1 LPHCRHAPTRKPF
14 TTRSQDLI
22 NMEQNVLKQRAA
34 LAALDELVQGSV
46 VGVGSGSTVDL
57 FIDALATQRDRFVG
71 AVSSSRR
78 STERMRTQGIHVMEL
93 SELISSGLPAPV
105 YVDGADEIDP
115 WHQMIKGGG
124 GALTREKIV
133 AAAFER
139 FVCIVDASKVKPV
152 LGAFALPVDVI
163 PMAAPLVARVL
174 ANLGGIPRLR
184 EGFVT
189 DDGNL
194 VLDVG
199 GLQIEPKAARGL
211 EAQIDAIAGVV
222 TCGLFAVRPADVV
235 LVARP
240 EGIERRL
247 IRDSTG

>member
-1 LPHCRHAPTRKPF
+1 
-14 TTRSQDLI
+14 
-22 NMEQNVLKQRAA
+22 MEQNVLKQRAA
-34 LAALDELVQGSV
+34 LAALDELVEGSV

-57 FIDALATQRDRFVG
+57 FIDALATRRDRFVG

-78 STERMRTQGIHVMEL
+78 STERLRAQGIHVMDL
-93 SELISSGLPAPV
+93 SELIASGLPAPV

-115 WHQMIKGGG
+115 WLQMIKGGG

-163 PMAAPLVARVL
+163 PMAARLVARELVS
-174 ANLGGIPRLR
+174 LGGFPKLR
-184 EGFVT
+184 DGFAT

-199 GLQIEPKAARGL
+199 GLQIQPEAARGF

-222 TCGLFAVRPADVV
+222 TCGLFAARPADVV
-235 LVARP
+235 LIARA
-240 EGIERRL
+240 EGIERVMVG
-247 IRDSTG
+247 DSTG

>member
-1 LPHCRHAPTRKPF
+1 
-14 TTRSQDLI
+14 
-22 NMEQNVLKQRAA
+22 MEQNVLKQRAA
-34 LAALDELVQGSV
+34 LAALDELVEGSV

-57 FIDALATQRDRFVG
+57 FIDALATRRDRFVG

-78 STERMRTQGIHVMEL
+78 STERLRAQGIHVMDL
-93 SELISSGLPAPV
+93 SELIASGLPAPV

-115 WHQMIKGGG
+115 WLQMIKGGG

-163 PMAAPLVARVL
+163 PMAAPLVARELVS
-174 ANLGGIPRLR
+174 LGGFPKLR
-184 EGFVT
+184 DGFAT

-199 GLQIEPKAARGL
+199 GLQIQPEAARGL
-211 EAQIDAIAGVV
+211 EAKIDAIAGVV
-222 TCGLFAVRPADVV
+222 TCGLFAARPADVV
-235 LVARP
+235 LIARA
-240 EGIERRL
+240 EGIERVMVG
-247 IRDSTG
+247 DSTG

>member
-1 LPHCRHAPTRKPF
+1 
-14 TTRSQDLI
+14 
-22 NMEQNVLKQRAA
+22 MEQNVLKQRAA
-34 LAALDELVQGSV
+34 LAALDELVEGSV

-57 FIDALATQRDRFVG
+57 FIDALATRRDRFVG

-78 STERMRTQGIHVMEL
+78 STERLRAQGIHVMDL
-93 SELISSGLPAPV
+93 SELIASGLPAPV

-115 WHQMIKGGG
+115 WLQMIKGGG

-163 PMAAPLVARVL
+163 PMAAPLVARELVS
-174 ANLGGIPRLR
+174 LGGFPKLR
-184 EGFVT
+184 DGFAT

-199 GLQIEPKAARGL
+199 GLQIQPEAARGL
-211 EAQIDAIAGVV
+211 EAKIDAIAGVV
-222 TCGLFAVRPADVV
+222 TCGLFAARPADVV
-235 LVARP
+235 LIARA
-240 EGIERRL
+240 EGIERL
-247 IRDSTG
+247 LVGDSTG

>member
-1 LPHCRHAPTRKPF
+1 
-14 TTRSQDLI
+14 
-22 NMEQNVLKQRAA
+22 MEQNVLKQRAA

-78 STERMRTQGIHVMEL
+78 STERMRMQGIQVMEL
-93 SELISSGLPAPV
+93 GELISSGLPAPV

-139 FVCIVDASKVKPV
+139 FVCIVDVSKVKPV

-199 GLQIEPKAARGL
+199 GLQIEPEAARGL

-222 TCGLFAVRPADVV
+222 TCGLFAARPADVV

-240 EGIERRL
+240 EGVERRL
-247 IRDSTG
+247 RG

>member
-1 LPHCRHAPTRKPF
+1 
-14 TTRSQDLI
+14 
-22 NMEQNVLKQRAA
+22 MEQNVLKQRAA
-34 LAALDELVQGSV
+34 LAALDELVEGSV

-57 FIDALATQRDRFVG
+57 FIDALATRRDRVVG

-78 STERMRTQGIHVMEL
+78 STERLRAQGIHVMDL
-93 SELISSGLPAPV
+93 SELIASGLPAPV

-115 WHQMIKGGG
+115 WLQMIKGGG

-163 PMAAPLVARVL
+163 PMAAPLVARELVS
-174 ANLGGIPRLR
+174 LGGFPKLR
-184 EGFVT
+184 DGFAT

-199 GLQIEPKAARGL
+199 GLQIQPEAARGL
-211 EAQIDAIAGVV
+211 EAKIDAIAGVV
-222 TCGLFAVRPADVV
+222 TCGLFAARPADVV
-235 LVARP
+235 LIARP
-240 EGIERRL
+240 EGIERVL
-247 IRDSTG
+247 VGDSTG

>member
-1 LPHCRHAPTRKPF
+1 
-14 TTRSQDLI
+14 
-22 NMEQNVLKQRAA
+22 MRA
-34 LAALDELVQGSV
+34 
-46 VGVGSGSTVDL
+46 
-57 FIDALATQRDRFVG
+57 
-71 AVSSSRR
+71 
-78 STERMRTQGIHVMEL
+78 QGISVMEL
-93 SELISSGLPAPV
+93 SELIASGLPAPV

-115 WHQMIKGGG
+115 WLQMIKGGG

-163 PMAAPLVARVL
+163 PMAAPLVARMLVF
-174 ANLGGIPRLR
+174 LGGIPKLR
-184 EGFVT
+184 EGFAT

-199 GLQIEPKAARGL
+199 GLQIQPEAARGL

-222 TCGLFAVRPADVV
+222 TCGLFAARPADVV

-240 EGIERRL
+240 EGVERRL
-247 IRDSTG
+247 RG

>member
-1 LPHCRHAPTRKPF
+1 
-14 TTRSQDLI
+14 
-22 NMEQNVLKQRAA
+22 MEQNVLKQRAA

-78 STERMRTQGIHVMEL
+78 STERMRKQGIHVMEL
-93 SELISSGLPAPV
+93 GELISSGLPAPV

-222 TCGLFAVRPADVV
+222 TCGLFAARPADVV
-235 LVARP
+235 LIARP

-247 IRDSTG
+247 TRDSTG

>member
-1 LPHCRHAPTRKPF
+1 
-14 TTRSQDLI
+14 
-22 NMEQNVLKQRAA
+22 MEQNVLKQRAA
-34 LAALDELVQGSV
+34 LAALDELVEGSV

-57 FIDALATQRDRFVG
+57 FIDALASQRNRFVG

-78 STERMRTQGIHVMEL
+78 STERMRAHGIHVMEL
-93 SELISSGLPAPV
+93 SELVGSGLPAPV

-139 FVCIVDASKVKPV
+139 FVCIVDASKVKQV

-174 ANLGGIPRLR
+174 ASMGGMPRLR
-184 EGFVT
+184 EGFAT

-199 GLQIEPKAARGL
+199 GLTIEPGVARGL
-211 EAQIDAIAGVV
+211 EAQIDGIAGVV
-222 TCGLFAVRPADVV
+222 TCGLFAARPADVV
-235 LVARP
+235 LIARP
-240 EGIERRL
+240 EGVERRL
-247 IRDSTG
+247 RV

>member
-1 LPHCRHAPTRKPF
+1 
-14 TTRSQDLI
+14 
-22 NMEQNVLKQRAA
+22 MEQNVLKQRAA
-34 LAALDELVQGSV
+34 SAALDELVQGSV

-78 STERMRTQGIHVMEL
+78 STERMRMQGIQVMEL
-93 SELISSGLPAPV
+93 GELISSGLPAPV

-139 FVCIVDASKVKPV
+139 FVCIVDVSKVKPV

-199 GLQIEPKAARGL
+199 GLQIEPEAARGL

-222 TCGLFAVRPADVV
+222 TCGLFAARPADVV

-247 IRDSTG
+247 RG

>member
-1 LPHCRHAPTRKPF
+1 
-14 TTRSQDLI
+14 
-22 NMEQNVLKQRAA
+22 M
-34 LAALDELVQGSV
+34 
-46 VGVGSGSTVDL
+46 
-57 FIDALATQRDRFVG
+57 
-71 AVSSSRR
+71 
-78 STERMRTQGIHVMEL
+78 RMQGIQVMEL
-93 SELISSGLPAPV
+93 GELISSGLPAPV

-139 FVCIVDASKVKPV
+139 FVCIVDVSKVKPV

-199 GLQIEPKAARGL
+199 GLQIEPEAARGL

-222 TCGLFAVRPADVV
+222 TCGLFAARPADVL

-247 IRDSTG
+247 RG

>member
-1 LPHCRHAPTRKPF
+1 
-14 TTRSQDLI
+14 
-22 NMEQNVLKQRAA
+22 MEQNVLKQRAA
-34 LAALDELVQGSV
+34 LAALDELVEGSV

-57 FIDALATQRDRFVG
+57 FIDALATRRDRFVG

-78 STERMRTQGIHVMEL
+78 STERLRGQGIHVMDL
-93 SELISSGLPAPV
+93 SELIASGLPAPV

-115 WHQMIKGGG
+115 WLQMIKGGG

-163 PMAAPLVARVL
+163 PMAAPLVARELVS
-174 ANLGGIPRLR
+174 LGGFPKLR
-184 EGFVT
+184 DGFAT

-199 GLQIEPKAARGL
+199 GLQIQPEAARGL
-211 EAQIDAIAGVV
+211 EAKIDAIAGVV
-222 TCGLFAVRPADVV
+222 TCGLFAARPADVV
-235 LVARP
+235 LIARP
-240 EGIERRL
+240 EGIERVL
-247 IRDSTG
+247 VGDSTG

>member
-1 LPHCRHAPTRKPF
+1 
-14 TTRSQDLI
+14 
-22 NMEQNVLKQRAA
+22 MEQNVLKQRAA

-78 STERMRTQGIHVMEL
+78 STERMRMQGIQVMEL
-93 SELISSGLPAPV
+93 GELISSGLPAPV

-139 FVCIVDASKVKPV
+139 FVCIVDVSKVKPV

-199 GLQIEPKAARGL
+199 GLQIEPEAARGL

-222 TCGLFAVRPADVV
+222 TCGLFAARPADVV

-247 IRDSTG
+247 RG

>member
-1 LPHCRHAPTRKPF
+1 
-14 TTRSQDLI
+14 
-22 NMEQNVLKQRAA
+22 MEQNVLKQRAA
-34 LAALDELVQGSV
+34 LAALDELVEGSV

-93 SELISSGLPAPV
+93 GELISSGLPAPV

-174 ANLGGIPRLR
+174 ANLGGFPRLR

-199 GLQIEPKAARGL
+199 GLQIEPKAARRL

-222 TCGLFAVRPADVV
+222 TCGLFAARPADVV
-235 LVARP
+235 LIARP

>member
-1 LPHCRHAPTRKPF
+1 
-14 TTRSQDLI
+14 
-22 NMEQNVLKQRAA
+22 MEQNVLKQRAA
-34 LAALDELVQGSV
+34 SAALDELVQGSV

-78 STERMRTQGIHVMEL
+78 STERMRMQGIQVMEL
-93 SELISSGLPAPV
+93 GELISSGLPAPV

-139 FVCIVDASKVKPV
+139 FGCIVDVSKVKPV

-199 GLQIEPKAARGL
+199 GLQIEPEAARGL

-222 TCGLFAVRPADVV
+222 TCGLFAARPADVV

-247 IRDSTG
+247 RG

>member
-1 LPHCRHAPTRKPF
+1 
-14 TTRSQDLI
+14 
-22 NMEQNVLKQRAA
+22 MEQNVLKQRAA
-34 LAALDELVQGSV
+34 LAALDELVEGSV

-57 FIDALATQRDRFVG
+57 FIDALATRRDRFVG

-78 STERMRTQGIHVMEL
+78 STERMRVQGIHIIEL

-115 WHQMIKGGG
+115 WLQMIKGGG

-163 PMAAPLVARVL
+163 PMAAPLVARELVS
-174 ANLGGIPRLR
+174 LGGFPKLR
-184 EGFVT
+184 DGFAT

-199 GLQIEPKAARGL
+199 GLQIQPEAARGL
-211 EAQIDAIAGVV
+211 EARIDAIAGVV
-222 TCGLFAVRPADVV
+222 TCGLFAARPADVV
-235 LVARP
+235 LIARP
-240 EGIERRL
+240 EGIERVL
-247 IRDSTG
+247 VGDSTG

>member
-1 LPHCRHAPTRKPF
+1 
-14 TTRSQDLI
+14 
-22 NMEQNVLKQRAA
+22 MEQNVLKQRAA

-78 STERMRTQGIHVMEL
+78 STERMRMQGIHVMEL
-93 SELISSGLPAPV
+93 GELISSGLPAPV

-139 FVCIVDASKVKPV
+139 FVCIVDVSKVKPV

-199 GLQIEPKAARGL
+199 GLQIEPEAARGL

-222 TCGLFAVRPADVV
+222 TCGLFAARPADVV

-240 EGIERRL
+240 EGVERRL
-247 IRDSTG
+247 RG

>member
-1 LPHCRHAPTRKPF
+1 
-14 TTRSQDLI
+14 
-22 NMEQNVLKQRAA
+22 MEQNVLKQRAA

-78 STERMRTQGIHVMEL
+78 STERMRMQGIHVMEL
-93 SELISSGLPAPV
+93 GELISSGLPAPV

-139 FVCIVDASKVKPV
+139 FVCIVDVSKVKPV

-199 GLQIEPKAARGL
+199 GLQIEPEAARGL

-222 TCGLFAVRPADVV
+222 TCGLFAARPANVV

-247 IRDSTG
+247 RG

>member
-1 LPHCRHAPTRKPF
+1 
-14 TTRSQDLI
+14 
-22 NMEQNVLKQRAA
+22 MEQNVLKQRAA

-78 STERMRTQGIHVMEL
+78 STERMRMQGIQVMEL
-93 SELISSGLPAPV
+93 GELISSGLPAPV

-139 FVCIVDASKVKPV
+139 FVCIVDVSKVKPV

-199 GLQIEPKAARGL
+199 DLQIEPEAARGL

-222 TCGLFAVRPADVV
+222 TCGLFAARPADVV

-247 IRDSTG
+247 RG

>member
-1 LPHCRHAPTRKPF
+1 
-14 TTRSQDLI
+14 
-22 NMEQNVLKQRAA
+22 MEQNVLKQRAA
-34 LAALDELVQGSV
+34 LAALDELVEGSV

-57 FIDALATQRDRFVG
+57 FIDALASQRNRFVG

-78 STERMRTQGIHVMEL
+78 STERMRAHGIHVMEL
-93 SELISSGLPAPV
+93 SELVGSGLPAPV

-139 FVCIVDASKVKPV
+139 FVCIVDASKVKQV

-174 ANLGGIPRLR
+174 ASMGGIPRLR
-184 EGFVT
+184 EGFAT

-199 GLQIEPKAARGL
+199 GLTIEPGVARGL
-211 EAQIDAIAGVV
+211 EAQIDGIAGVV
-222 TCGLFAVRPADVV
+222 TCGLFAARPADVV
-235 LVARP
+235 LIARP
-240 EGIERRL
+240 EGVERRL
-247 IRDSTG
+247 QV

>member
-1 LPHCRHAPTRKPF
+1 
-14 TTRSQDLI
+14 
-22 NMEQNVLKQRAA
+22 MEQNVLKQRAA

-78 STERMRTQGIHVMEL
+78 STERMRMQGIHVMEL
-93 SELISSGLPAPV
+93 GELISSGLPAPV

-139 FVCIVDASKVKPV
+139 FVCIVDVSKVKPV

-199 GLQIEPKAARGL
+199 GLQIEPEAARGL

-222 TCGLFAVRPADVV
+222 TCGLFAARPADVV

-247 IRDSTG
+247 RG

>member
-1 LPHCRHAPTRKPF
+1 
-14 TTRSQDLI
+14 
-22 NMEQNVLKQRAA
+22 MEQNVLKQRAA

-78 STERMRTQGIHVMEL
+78 STERMRMQGIQVMEL
-93 SELISSGLPAPV
+93 GELISSGLPAPV

-139 FVCIVDASKVKPV
+139 FVCIVDVSKVKPV

-174 ANLGGIPRLR
+174 ANLGGKPRLR

-199 GLQIEPKAARGL
+199 DLQIEPEAARGL

-222 TCGLFAVRPADVV
+222 TCGLFAARPADVV

-247 IRDSTG
+247 RG

>member
-1 LPHCRHAPTRKPF
+1 
-14 TTRSQDLI
+14 
-22 NMEQNVLKQRAA
+22 MEQNVLKQRAA

-93 SELISSGLPAPV
+93 GELISSGLPAPV

-199 GLQIEPKAARGL
+199 GLKIEPKAARGL

-222 TCGLFAVRPADVV
+222 TCGLFAARPADVV
-235 LVARP
+235 LIARP
-240 EGIERRL
+240 EGVKRQLR
-247 IRDSTG
+247 G

>member
-1 LPHCRHAPTRKPF
+1 
-14 TTRSQDLI
+14 
-22 NMEQNVLKQRAA
+22 MEQNVLKQRAA
-34 LAALDELVQGSV
+34 LAALDELVEGSV
-46 VGVGSGSTVDL
+46 VGIGSGSTVDL

-93 SELISSGLPAPV
+93 GELISSGLPAPV

-152 LGAFALPVDVI
+152 LGDFALPVDVI

-222 TCGLFAVRPADVV
+222 TCGLFAARPADVV
-235 LVARP
+235 LIASP
-240 EGIERRL
+240 EGVKRQLR
-247 IRDSTG
+247 G

>member
-1 LPHCRHAPTRKPF
+1 
-14 TTRSQDLI
+14 
-22 NMEQNVLKQRAA
+22 MEQNVLKQRAA
-34 LAALDELVQGSV
+34 SAALDELVQGSV

-78 STERMRTQGIHVMEL
+78 STERMRMQGIQVMEL
-93 SELISSGLPAPV
+93 GELISSGLPAPV

-139 FVCIVDASKVKPV
+139 FVCIVDVSKVKPV

-199 GLQIEPKAARGL
+199 GLQIEPEAARGL

-222 TCGLFAVRPADVV
+222 TCGLFAARPADVV

-240 EGIERRL
+240 EGVERRL
-247 IRDSTG
+247 RG

>member
-1 LPHCRHAPTRKPF
+1 
-14 TTRSQDLI
+14 
-22 NMEQNVLKQRAA
+22 MEQNVLKQRAA

-93 SELISSGLPAPV
+93 GELISSGLPAPV

-222 TCGLFAVRPADVV
+222 TCGLFAARPADVV

-247 IRDSTG
+247 TRDSTG

>member
-1 LPHCRHAPTRKPF
+1 
-14 TTRSQDLI
+14 
-22 NMEQNVLKQRAA
+22 MEQNVLKQRAA
-34 LAALDELVQGSV
+34 LAALDELVEGSV

-57 FIDALATQRDRFVG
+57 FIDALATRRDWFVG

-78 STERMRTQGIHVMEL
+78 STERLRAQGIHVMDL
-93 SELISSGLPAPV
+93 SELIASGLPAPV

-115 WHQMIKGGG
+115 WLQMIKGGG

-163 PMAAPLVARVL
+163 PMAAPLVARELVS
-174 ANLGGIPRLR
+174 LGGFPKLR
-184 EGFVT
+184 DGFAT

-199 GLQIEPKAARGL
+199 GLQIQPEAARGF

-222 TCGLFAVRPADVV
+222 TCGLFAARPADVV
-235 LVARP
+235 LIARA
-240 EGIERRL
+240 EGIERVMVG
-247 IRDSTG
+247 DSTG

>member
-1 LPHCRHAPTRKPF
+1 
-14 TTRSQDLI
+14 
-22 NMEQNVLKQRAA
+22 
-34 LAALDELVQGSV
+34 
-46 VGVGSGSTVDL
+46 
-57 FIDALATQRDRFVG
+57 
-71 AVSSSRR
+71 
-78 STERMRTQGIHVMEL
+78 
-93 SELISSGLPAPV
+93 
-105 YVDGADEIDP
+105 
-115 WHQMIKGGG
+115 
-124 GALTREKIV
+124 
-133 AAAFER
+133 
-139 FVCIVDASKVKPV
+139 
-152 LGAFALPVDVI
+152 
-163 PMAAPLVARVL
+163 
-174 ANLGGIPRLR
+174 
-184 EGFVT
+184 VT

>member
-1 LPHCRHAPTRKPF
+1 
-14 TTRSQDLI
+14 
-22 NMEQNVLKQRAA
+22 MEQNVLKQRAA
-34 LAALDELVQGSV
+34 SAALDELVQGSV

-78 STERMRTQGIHVMEL
+78 STERMRMQGIQVMEL
-93 SELISSGLPAPV
+93 GGLISSGLPAPV

-139 FVCIVDASKVKPV
+139 FVCIVDVSKVKPV

-199 GLQIEPKAARGL
+199 GLQIEPEAARGL

-222 TCGLFAVRPADVV
+222 TCGLFAARPADVV

-247 IRDSTG
+247 RG

>member
-1 LPHCRHAPTRKPF
+1 
-14 TTRSQDLI
+14 
-22 NMEQNVLKQRAA
+22 MEQNVLKQRAA
-34 LAALDELVQGSV
+34 LAALDELVEGSV

-57 FIDALATQRDRFVG
+57 FIDGLATRHDRFVG

-78 STERMRTQGIHVMEL
+78 STERMRAHGIHVLEL
-93 SELISSGLPAPV
+93 SELIASGLPAPV

-115 WHQMIKGGG
+115 WLQMIKGGG

-139 FVCIVDASKVKPV
+139 FVCIVDASKLKPV

-163 PMAAPLVARVL
+163 PMAAPLVARAMVS
-174 ANLGGIPRLR
+174 LGGTPKLR
-184 EGFVT
+184 EGFKT

-199 GLQIEPKAARGL
+199 GLQIQPEAAREL
-211 EAQIDAIAGVV
+211 EARVDAIAGVV
-222 TCGLFAVRPADVV
+222 TCGLFAARPADVV

-240 EGIERRL
+240 EGIERRSL
-247 IRDSTG
+247 RDSTG

>member
-1 LPHCRHAPTRKPF
+1 
-14 TTRSQDLI
+14 
-22 NMEQNVLKQRAA
+22 MEQNVLKQRAA

-78 STERMRTQGIHVMEL
+78 STERMRMQGIQVMEL
-93 SELISSGLPAPV
+93 GELISSGLPAPV

-139 FVCIVDASKVKPV
+139 FVCIVDVSKVKPV

-174 ANLGGIPRLR
+174 ANLGGIPRHR

-199 GLQIEPKAARGL
+199 GLQIEPEAARGL

-222 TCGLFAVRPADVV
+222 TCGLFAARPADVV

-247 IRDSTG
+247 RG